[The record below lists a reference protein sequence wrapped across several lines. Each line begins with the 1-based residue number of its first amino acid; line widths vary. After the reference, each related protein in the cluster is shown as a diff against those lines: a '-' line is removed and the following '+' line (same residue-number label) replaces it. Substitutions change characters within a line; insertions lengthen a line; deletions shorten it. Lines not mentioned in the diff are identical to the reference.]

1 MALELRLAKLRKQA
15 GWSRDRAAVEA
26 RVAYA
31 ICRLYEANP
40 DAVVNADARSRLD
53 AVYARIKVEALHD
66 GFRRAGGV

>member
-1 MALELRLAKLRKQA
+1 LELANLRKKA

-40 DAVVNADARSRLD
+40 SAIVNQQARARLD
-53 AVYARIKVEALHD
+53 AVYARIGVEA
-66 GFRRAGGV
+66 GAKAAP